1 MEVVFLKFPVFK
13 VFLESPV
20 TSISQRCLSFA
31 FRFGDWPLPV
41 SPPNPSTVL
50 ESSFPLQSIDYY
62 KAVLAAAGSPSCYSS
77 TRRNVV
83 LPPITRFTPLVRDL
97 VEQTEQSCC
106 WLLDDITHSLVCRET
121 IQKKK
126 VKREREKKTKRK
138 FLNLVLPKEPDLV
151 DFPTYLFH
159 FLPAA
164 CWCGGL
170 NETKNAACERKIAS
184 HKT

>member
-1 MEVVFLKFPVFK
+1 MSERKCRPVLITKRGDKPRLLVHRFGVAAGFNWNVKSIQRLALPSQSAFVEVVFLEFPVFK

-106 WLLDDITHSLVCRET
+106 WLLDDITHSLVCR
-121 IQKKK
+121 
-126 VKREREKKTKRK
+126 
-138 FLNLVLPKEPDLV
+138 
-151 DFPTYLFH
+151 
-159 FLPAA
+159 
-164 CWCGGL
+164 
-170 NETKNAACERKIAS
+170 
-184 HKT
+184 